1 MTTDEIM
8 LAELQAKAHEVY
20 ESAYAPIKAAQI
32 LHVKLDTLK
41 PLIESG
47 EIETVSYGGKPKR
60 ITPRGLANHLRACIE
75 KGQDNDYGILA

>member
-8 LAELQAKAHEVY
+8 LAELQAQAHEVY
-20 ESAYAPIKAAQI
+20 QSAYTVGQAAHI
-32 LHVKLDTLK
+32 LHVKADTLK

-60 ITPRGLANHLRACIE
+60 ITPPWTRKPSSSLHRE
-75 KGQDNDYGILA
+75 RSGQ

>member
-60 ITPRGLANHLRACIE
+60 ITPRGLANHLQACIE
-75 KGQDNDYGILA
+75 KGQDND